1 MNLLNDLLKRMS
13 FDASKN
19 AMDRSFEA
27 MEPYMNIIESDSG
40 QMAMAM
46 VSGAA
51 SANASGTFSDK
62 ELEAAIQK
70 ASSMTSIPAEV
81 FRIYAKSTNAMI
93 ACYKL
98 EGGI

>member
-1 MNLLNDLLKRMS
+1 MEKINQANLDLQLAMN
-13 FDASKN
+13 
-19 AMDRSFEA
+19 RSFKA
-27 MEPYMNIIESDSG
+27 MEPYMNIVESEDG
-40 QMAMAM
+40 MLAMEM

-51 SANASGTFSDK
+51 SANASGTYSDK

-70 ASSMTSIPAEV
+70 ASSMTLIPAEA

-93 ACYKL
+93 SCYKL